1 MCNATLQAYGGDL
14 YVGVMTVVNSVREVA
29 SLPVSGITQS
39 AQPVLGF
46 NYGAG
51 EYGRVKRP
59 LFSQRSQLIAYTVG
73 IWSLI
78 HGFPEFFIRIFNKD
92 LNLIE
97 AGVPALRLYFFGFL

>member
-51 EYGRVKRP
+51 EYGRVKKAIV
-59 LFSQRSQLIAYTVG
+59 FTAAAAIAYTVG

-78 HGFPEFFIRIFNKD
+78 HGFPEFFIRIFNK
-92 LNLIE
+92 
-97 AGVPALRLYFFGFL
+97 A